1 MMLEVTRSNR
11 AFPHTFLDWRA
22 KVKTS
27 LARAADVDD
36 DFRVSRHIN
45 TSHSRLFGIR
55 VGWSIVSTPKN
66 SSTHERERLR
76 MKRIRGAEAAETR
89 RNAADVD
96 GSTPCVAMILLSW
109 SGMRTSSLLS
119 CVYHP
124 GYNATTVA
132 ELSSSVYAERNP
144 ADRKVKRAYA
154 HERFMT
160 ARIDD
165 IPR

>member
-1 MMLEVTRSNR
+1 VTCPVITPTAYARYTIRENTSVCNIDDAWSNQVESSISSHVFR
-11 AFPHTFLDWRA
+11 LTCQSA

-45 TSHSRLFGIR
+45 TSHSRRGVFGIR

-76 MKRIRGAEAAETR
+76 MKKIRGAEAAETR

-109 SGMRTSSLLS
+109 SGMRTSSPLV
-119 CVYHP
+119 C
-124 GYNATTVA
+124 
-132 ELSSSVYAERNP
+132 
-144 ADRKVKRAYA
+144 
-154 HERFMT
+154 
-160 ARIDD
+160 
-165 IPR
+165 IPSWI